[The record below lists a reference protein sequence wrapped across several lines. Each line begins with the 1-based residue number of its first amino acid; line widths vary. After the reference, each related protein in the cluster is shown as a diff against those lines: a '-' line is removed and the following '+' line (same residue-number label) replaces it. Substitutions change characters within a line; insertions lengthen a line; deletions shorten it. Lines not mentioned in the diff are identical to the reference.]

1 MNLSETL
8 QEKKQQ
14 IQSVWAD
21 RTLDSYTSSG
31 FFKKSLDNIA
41 NPIGANIRDGLSS
54 ILDLLLDGAKPE
66 EFAKPLDQV
75 IRIRAVQD
83 FSPSQAVVPFLELKW
98 VIRQILNDNKKT
110 RDLTREL
117 AELDCA
123 IDRLAL
129 AAFDKYMECREQLFQ
144 VRIKELKSGNYILA
158 DTPCSSSLLGKDQ
171 GDITKIQ

>member
-14 IQSVWAD
+14 IQTIWVD

-31 FFKKSLDNIA
+31 FFKKSLDKIA
-41 NPIGANIRDGLSS
+41 NPTGGNIRDGLSS
-54 ILDLLLDGAKPE
+54 IVDLLLDGADPE
-66 EFAKPLDQV
+66 EYSKPLDQV

-98 VIRQILNDNKKT
+98 VIRQVLNDNKKT
-110 RDLTREL
+110 KHLTQEL
-117 AELDCA
+117 TELDCQ

-129 AAFDKYMECREQLFQ
+129 VAFDKYMECREQLFQ

-158 DTPCSSSLLGKDQ
+158 DTPCSSSQLKDQ
-171 GDITKIQ
+171 DDTTKIH

>member
-14 IQSVWAD
+14 IQTIWVD

-41 NPIGANIRDGLSS
+41 NPTGGNIRDGLST
-54 ILDLLLDGAKPE
+54 ILDLLLEGRNPDE
-66 EFAKPLDQV
+66 YSKPLDQV

-98 VIRQILNDNKKT
+98 VIRQVLNADKKT
-110 RDLTREL
+110 IHLTQEL
-117 AELDCA
+117 TELDFQ

-129 AAFDKYMECREQLFQ
+129 MAFDTYMECRERLYQ
-144 VRIKELKSGNYILA
+144 VRIKEIKSGNYILA
-158 DTPCSSSLLGKDQ
+158 DTPCSSSPLKDQ
-171 GDITKIQ
+171 DDITKIH